1 MSNEYMCLADRA
13 MTHTI
18 LKKNEFFSHLVMQD
32 VNISTIFGSTHIIES
47 SGKANILLPGGTKFH
62 IHNALYSCKSHTNL
76 LSFKDICL
84 QNLANQLLNVF
95 TNPTR
100 VTNHMFQLLMLQ

>member
-1 MSNEYMCLADRA
+1 
-13 MTHTI
+13 
-18 LKKNEFFSHLVMQD
+18 MQE
-32 VNISTIFGSTHIIES
+32 VCVSIISRSTNIIEGF
-47 SGKANILLPGGTKFH
+47 GKANILLLGGTKLH
-62 IHNALYSCKSHTNL
+62 IDNALYSSKSHRNL